1 MGSRIDP
8 AGSTAQRPEVLDA
21 NAGRRTLF
29 GAERRR
35 SGCSRGARVVS
46 VEVRAPA
53 PVARLVD
60 RPGWAVGHSFAARGG
75 MECCDNVVGEVN
87 QRGRPRRACWGS

>member
-1 MGSRIDP
+1 
-8 AGSTAQRPEVLDA
+8 
-21 NAGRRTLF
+21 
-29 GAERRR
+29 
-35 SGCSRGARVVS
+35 VVW